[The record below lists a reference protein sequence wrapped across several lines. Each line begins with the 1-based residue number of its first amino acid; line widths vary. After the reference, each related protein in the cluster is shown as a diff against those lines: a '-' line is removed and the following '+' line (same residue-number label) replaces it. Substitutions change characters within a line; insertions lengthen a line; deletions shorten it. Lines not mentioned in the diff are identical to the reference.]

1 MNQKDTE
8 YFIRIWQTA
17 NTAIAVGKQLNM
29 SSAAVR
35 SLAVR
40 LRKQGVPL
48 KMFKSSFY
56 DKPTDYLALIALA
69 ESYNK

>member
-8 YFIRIWQTA
+8 EFIRIWQTA

-29 SSAAVR
+29 SDDAVR
-35 SLAVR
+35 SLAWR
-40 LRKQGVPL
+40 LRKQGIPL
-48 KMFKSSFY
+48 KMMNGGPHTR
-56 DKPTDYLALIALA
+56 PTDYADLINLA